1 MTDGLKARHRAAI
14 IATLAA
20 NDRVERAVLFGSRAM
35 GANTITSDVDI
46 ALFGQQLTLTD
57 QASLAAACEELP
69 MAQSV
74 DLVLHSAIDNPAL
87 VEHIRSDGVEWY
99 RRGGASEV
107 SRAGLGDDV
116 LEGQGWNMGSEWKRL
131 PLCKVTE
138 NLDFKRVPVKE
149 SDRKPGIYPYYG
161 ASGIIDHI
169 NSFIFDGEYVLVAE
183 DGENL
188 RSRKSPIAFFARGK
202 FWVNNHAHILSGN
215 RHSDT
220 RFLSYMIESC
230 DVSGYLTGSTIPK
243 LTQGNLDK
251 IEFLI
256 PPLEEQKAIAHIL
269 GTLDDKIELNRRMNE
284 TLEAMARAL
293 FKDWFVDFGPVRAKA
308 EGREA
313 YLPEEIWGLFPD
325 SFEDSELG
333 EIPRG
338 WKLGTISELVDIDP
352 PRKLAKES
360 IAPYLEMKGV
370 TISGH
375 TVTGVYRRKF
385 TSGTKFQLGDTLLAR
400 ITPCLENGKTALVD
414 FLEDGEIGWGSTEF
428 IVMCGKKHLHNSFVY
443 CLARSEGFR
452 SYAIRNMVGSSG
464 RQRISS
470 NILVDF
476 QMSLPPD
483 YLVDCFSILCRS
495 FLRKIS
501 KASAH
506 NLTLS
511 SIQNILL
518 PKLISGELSVA
529 AAEKLPWRIV

>member
-1 MTDGLKARHRAAI
+1 MSDGLKAQHRAAI
-14 IATLAA
+14 IAALAA

-35 GANTITSDVDI
+35 GTNTITSDVDI
-46 ALFGQQLTLTD
+46 ALFGDRLTLTD
-57 QASLAAACEELP
+57 QAHLAATCDDLP

-74 DLVLHSAIDNPAL
+74 DLVLHNTIDNPAL
-87 VEHIRSDGVEWY
+87 VDHIRTHGVEWY

-220 RFLSYMIESC
+220 QFLSYMIESC

-251 IEFLI
+251 IEFLF
-256 PPLEEQKAIAHIL
+256 PPLEEQKAIAHVL
-269 GTLDDKIELNRRMNE
+269 GTLDDKIALNRRMNE

-293 FKDWFVDFGPVRAKA
+293 FKDWFVDFGPVRAKV
-308 EGREA
+308 EGQEA

-325 SFEDSELG
+325 SFQESELG

-338 WKLGTISELVDIDP
+338 WGVKPLSEIATFLNGLALQKHPATSPEDSLPVIKIAELRNGVSAKTDKASRNIPKKYIVTDGDFLFAWSGSLMAQFWTEGEGALNQHLFKVTSDQYPPWFFAGWVRFHMGEFQRIAASKATTMGHIQRSHLQAATVSCPPDAAVAGLDAVIKPLV
-352 PRKLAKES
+352 RRGVSARVESRSLAKVRD
-360 IAPYLEMKGV
+360 L
-370 TISGH
+370 
-375 TVTGVYRRKF
+375 
-385 TSGTKFQLGDTLLAR
+385 
-400 ITPCLENGKTALVD
+400 
-414 FLEDGEIGWGSTEF
+414 
-428 IVMCGKKHLHNSFVY
+428 
-443 CLARSEGFR
+443 
-452 SYAIRNMVGSSG
+452 
-464 RQRISS
+464 
-470 NILVDF
+470 
-476 QMSLPPD
+476 
-483 YLVDCFSILCRS
+483 
-495 FLRKIS
+495 
-501 KASAH
+501 
-506 NLTLS
+506 
-511 SIQNILL
+511 LL
-518 PKLISGELSVA
+518 PKLMSGEIRVREGEKVMEVA
-529 AAEKLPWRIV
+529 A